1 MKKLLVIGG
10 TGFIGYHIIKEA
22 KKRNYSTY
30 SISLKN
36 PQKKRFHLKVN
47 YIKADISK
55 YNQLKKKLGKK
66 YDYVV
71 NAGGYGINPK
81 HGKEGEKL
89 IRSHY
94 LGLQNILKIL
104 NLKKIKKFVQIG
116 SSSEYG
122 KVSSPIKETA
132 TCKPKTPYSIA
143 KFLCTQHLVNLYLKS
158 NFPVTIFRLFQAY
171 GSKQDENRV
180 IPFII
185 NNCLKNKTFST
196 TEGSQICDFCYIDD
210 IVKVIFKSFKNKKT
224 NGEII
229 NIGSGQ
235 PIQLKRIFKHIIKK
249 IGKGKPKIG
258 GLNYEKEK
266 NKISFPSI
274 AKAKKLLKWKPNT
287 TFEKGINNTIKSYN
301 E

>member
-1 MKKLLVIGG
+1 MRKILVIGG

-22 KKRNYSTY
+22 KKRNYSIY

-36 PQKKRFHLKVN
+36 PKKKRFLQKVN

-55 YNQLKKKLGKK
+55 YNQLKKKLSKNF
-66 YDYVV
+66 DYVV
-71 NAGGYGINPK
+71 NAGGYGIHPK
-81 HGKEGEKL
+81 HGKDGDKL

-94 LGLQNILKIL
+94 LGLRNILKVL
-104 NLKKIKKFVQIG
+104 NLKKVKKFVQIG

-122 KVSSPIKETA
+122 KVSSPIKETT

-143 KFLCTQHLVNLYLKS
+143 KFLCTKYLINLYLKS
-158 NFPVTIFRLFQAY
+158 NFPVTIFRLFQVY

-185 NNCLKNKTFST
+185 NNCLKDKSFST
-196 TEGSQICDFCYIDD
+196 TAGSQICDFCHIDD
-210 IVKVIFKSFKNKKT
+210 IVNVVFKSFKNKRS

-235 PIQLKRIFKHIIKK
+235 PIQLKKIFKLIIKK
-249 IGKGKPKIG
+249 IGKGKVKIG

-274 AKAKKLLKWKPNT
+274 ARAKKILKWKPNI
-287 TFEKGINNTIKSYN
+287 TFEKGINNTIESYN

>member
-1 MKKLLVIGG
+1 MKKILVIGG

-22 KKRNYSTY
+22 KKKNYSIC

-36 PQKKRFHLKVN
+36 PKKKRFHQKVN

-55 YNQLKKKLGKK
+55 YYQLKKKLSK
-66 YDYVV
+66 DFDFIV
-71 NAGGYGINPK
+71 NAGGYGAHPK
-81 HGKEGEKL
+81 HGKKGEEL

-104 NLKKIKKFVQIG
+104 NLKKVKKFVQIG

-122 KVSSPIKETA
+122 KVNSPIKETT

-143 KFLCTQHLVNLYLKS
+143 KFLCTKHLMNLYIKKK
-158 NFPVTIFRLFQAY
+158 FPVTVFRLFQAY
-171 GSKQDENRV
+171 GPKQDENRV

-185 NNCLKNKTFST
+185 KNCFKNKIFST
-196 TEGSQICDFCYIDD
+196 TEGNQICDFCHIDD
-210 IVKVIFKSFKNKKT
+210 IVNVIFKSFKNKKS

-235 PIQLKRIFKHIIKK
+235 PIQLKKIFKQILKK
-249 IGKGKPKIG
+249 IGKGQAKIG

-274 AKAKKLLKWKPNT
+274 AKAKKILKWKPNIS
-287 TFEKGINNTIKSYN
+287 FKKGINNTIESFN

>member
-1 MKKLLVIGG
+1 MKKILVIGG

-22 KKRNYSTY
+22 KKRKYSIH
-30 SISLKN
+30 SISLKH
-36 PQKKRFHLKVN
+36 PKKKRFHQKVN

-55 YNQLKKKLGKK
+55 YNQLKKKLTKNF
-66 YDYVV
+66 DYVV
-71 NAGGYGINPK
+71 NAGGYGIHPRD
-81 HGKEGEKL
+81 GKEGEKL

-104 NLKKIKKFVQIG
+104 NLKKIKKFIQIG

-122 KVSSPIKETA
+122 KVSSPIKETS

-143 KFLCTQHLVNLYLKS
+143 KFLCTKYLINLYLKN
-158 NFPVTIFRLFQAY
+158 NFPVTIFRLFQVY

-180 IPFII
+180 IPFVI
-185 NNCLKNKTFST
+185 NNCLKNKKFST
-196 TEGSQICDFCYIDD
+196 TKGNQICDFCYIDD
-210 IVKVIFKSFKNKKT
+210 IVSVIFKSFKNKKS

-229 NIGSGQ
+229 NVGSGQ
-235 PIQLKRIFKHIIKK
+235 PIQLKRIFKLIIKK

-258 GLNYEKEK
+258 GLTYEKEK

-274 AKAKKLLKWKPNT
+274 ARAKKILQWKPIVSL
-287 TFEKGINNTIKSYN
+287 EKGINHTIESYN